1 MTATAPVVDAGTT
14 PRAGVLLQMFPAG
27 LAGLLAWE
35 VFAAVI
41 GPLWVGQRLDPA
53 GLVQAAFGIASP
65 VLAHV
70 VHALIGI
77 VVFPLGYALV
87 ARPIAARVAPGAAW
101 WLVGLAYGAVLW
113 VAALYGV
120 AHLLAGFPAFLGFG
134 AMAWASL
141 AGHMAYALALAG
153 VAARLAR

>member
-1 MTATAPVVDAGTT
+1 MTATAPAVDTGTT
-14 PRAGVLLQMFPAG
+14 PRAGALLQALLAG
-27 LAGLLAWE
+27 LAGLLGWE

-41 GPLWVGQRLDPA
+41 GPIWVGQRLDPA

-70 VHALIGI
+70 IHALIGI
-77 VVFPLGYALV
+77 VVFPLVYALV
-87 ARPIAARVAPGAAW
+87 VRPIAARVAPWAAW

-141 AGHMAYALALAG
+141 VGHLAYALPLAA
-153 VAARLAR
+153 VAARPAR